1 MNTKEI
7 TNVVNSES
15 KGFYVGNRL
24 ILPFRCQLLK
34 LIVDG
39 HIYTEFVG
47 NEDIKISQESKNT
60 SLYFREIG
68 KLSHFED
75 TYKSI
80 KMIVSG
86 EDEDLTD
93 QKTHLKLV
101 CYIHDNNEVDLEVPG
116 DDILFIS

>member
-7 TNVVNSES
+7 TNVVNSDS

-24 ILPFRCQLLK
+24 ILPFKCQLLK

-47 NEDIKISQESKNT
+47 NEDIKISQDPKNT
-60 SLYFREIG
+60 SVYFREVG

-80 KMIVSG
+80 KMIVAG

-93 QKTHLKLV
+93 HDKHLKLV
-101 CYIHDNNEVDLEVPG
+101 CYIHDHGAVDMEVPG